1 MVEVAVSEEL
11 GRRIGEVR
19 EKVKKAGEN
28 ATEDKKLGNRT
39 NFALDY
45 LYSYRDMAQ
54 LIKAV
59 QDLGK
64 FSPYISVVVRLHE
77 FHINVLDFRHFDSTF
92 FSLL

>member
-1 MVEVAVSEEL
+1 MVEVTVSEEF

-64 FSPYISVVVRLHE
+64 YLYFS
-77 FHINVLDFRHFDSTF
+77 ST
-92 FSLL
+92 LYTLYV